1 MAVGKAPLI
10 CRCGQMSMS
19 ALGFTHHRW
28 QEEDR
33 VSQSWHKRRLRV
45 EPVLLEATASPRERG
60 LAAMCT
66 DSARNDPA
74 RNDRQPLVVLLSV
87 PSGREP
93 GRRVQNVLSRS
104 FGPPHRRGSIGPHL
118 LRGWAAGEGADGAA
132 GGYGTRALLNGL
144 KRDEETFLSRVC
156 AVTGA

>member
-1 MAVGKAPLI
+1 MIVGEREGMAVGKAPLI
-10 CRCGQMSMS
+10 CRCGQMS

-93 GRRVQNVLSRS
+93 GRRVKHVQVLRPSTSQRFNRPS
-104 FGPPHRRGSIGPHL
+104 PVARAGSG
-118 LRGWAAGEGADGAA
+118 
-132 GGYGTRALLNGL
+132 RARTEREDMG
-144 KRDEETFLSRVC
+144 RERY
-156 AVTGA
+156 